1 MKSWIN
7 LETKHFTTVKTDFM
21 ELEKMIYDDLTM
33 INIVNNMGK
42 LKFYKLYWIINL
54 NFGKSSYSV

>member
-1 MKSWIN
+1 MKSN

-42 LKFYKLYWIINL
+42 LKFYKLY
-54 NFGKSSYSV
+54 